1 MAGSQRELKMDKA
14 ENAAKALREV
24 YKSMEPIAPLRDW
37 FDDPSIETAY
47 AIQDVNTQSWVQ
59 QGRTITGRKIGL
71 TSKAVQ
77 QQLGVDQPDY
87 GILFDDMAIENN
99 GEAAVASICQPRIE
113 GEIAFILGRDI
124 QSVDPSLQDIQK
136 AIDYAVAA
144 FEIVGSRIRDWDIS
158 IFDTIADNASSGK
171 YVLSEKRA
179 TLGNLDLVNCKM
191 TLEANG
197 EVVSSGQGSACL
209 GNPLIAT
216 QWLAQVMAKSG
227 RPLEAGDIVL
237 SGALGPFVN
246 VDAGKTYDLNIEGLG
261 AVQTSFV

>member
-1 MAGSQRELKMDKA
+1 MDNV
-14 ENAAKALREV
+14 ENAAKALAEV
-24 YKSMEPIAPLRDW
+24 YAGAPPIAPLRER
-37 FDDPSIETAY
+37 FNDPTIETAY
-47 AIQDVNTQSWVQ
+47 AIQNVNTQMWVE
-59 QGRTITGRKIGL
+59 QGRKITGRKIGL

-87 GILFDDMAIENN
+87 GILFEDMAIENHS
-99 GEAAVASICQPRIE
+99 EAAVASICQPRIE
-113 GEIAFILGRDI
+113 GEIAFVLGSDI
-124 QSVDPSLQDIQK
+124 HSMDPSVQEIEK

-179 TLGNLDLVNCKM
+179 TLDNLDLLNCKM

-197 EVVSSGQGSACL
+197 KLVSSGQGSACL

-216 QWLAQVMAKSG
+216 QWLAQVMSRSG

-261 AVQTSFV
+261 AVRTSFV